1 MYARVTWLEGSPSQA
16 KDAIHGIR
24 DLAIPAL
31 REQPGFVELLFLMDR
46 EGGRALAVTIWETP
60 EDLEASE
67 EAARRLRGVPI
78 ARWASSG
85 VERFEL
91 ALRAHGPSGHGG

>member
-16 KDAIHGIR
+16 KDAINGMR
-24 DLAIPAL
+24 ELAIPVL
-31 REQPGFVELLFLMDR
+31 RESPGFVELLFLMDR
-46 EGGRALAVTIWETP
+46 EGGRALALTIWETP

-67 EAARRLRGVPI
+67 EAARRLRGVPL

-85 VERFEL
+85 VERFEV
-91 ALRAHGPSGHGG
+91 ALRTHAPSGPGG